1 MLLMK
6 SPHMLCTKGITIEFA
21 ESVESAP
28 NSWRLKFEM
37 SPSVGVLFQPRRSSN
52 PLTLFCRC
60 VLFEPAIVGFWIFC
74 SCSLL
79 CTYLGFLDA
88 SVSYFSKQNK
98 TTRSSHPVFLL
109 MVVTQTV
116 CNDSINKRSLLLCEK
131 KLSHRS
137 LSWLTNLQPTEAA
150 GGISWLAGE
159 LVPQIPDLQ

>member
-6 SPHMLCTKGITIEFA
+6 SPHMLCTKGITIEPA
-21 ESVESAP
+21 ESVESDP

-60 VLFEPAIVGFWIFC
+60 VLFEPAIVGFRIFC

-88 SVSYFSKQNK
+88 SVSYFVKQNK
-98 TTRSSHPVFLL
+98 TTRSSPPVFLL

-116 CNDSINKRSLLLCEK
+116 CNDSINKRSLLLSEK
-131 KLSHRS
+131 
-137 LSWLTNLQPTEAA
+137 NCPTEVWVDWQ
-150 GGISWLAGE
+150 ICSQQKQPGE
-159 LVPQIPDLQ
+159 SADLPAS